1 MLKSVQLI
9 SFKRSSDNASLRTF
23 LDFNSLKSPLLFL
36 GFWVTETG
44 YWPVPFSLD
53 EAFQLGRLLI
63 SLFLMPGSW
72 KKSYEKEKKTSNG
85 LDKFCPNHFSRFELW
100 KNVYYENSDW
110 LQIETG
116 VDLRLNSKQSVAHVY
131 FKRLIMSTSYLC
143 DKLWCGI
150 TEDF

>member
-53 EAFQLGRLLI
+53 EALQLGRLLI

-85 LDKFCPNHFSRFELW
+85 LDKFVQTIFPDLNFGKMFIMNNLTDFRLKQVWICTW
-100 KNVYYENSDW
+100 TVNSQ
-110 LQIETG
+110 LPMCT
-116 VDLRLNSKQSVAHVY
+116 LRNL
-131 FKRLIMSTSYLC
+131 
-143 DKLWCGI
+143 
-150 TEDF
+150 

>member
-53 EAFQLGRLLI
+53 EALQLGRLLI

-85 LDKFCPNHFSRFELW
+85 LDKFVQTIFPDLNFGKMFIMNNLTDFRLKQLW
-100 KNVYYENSDW
+100 ICAWTVNSQ
-110 LQIETG
+110 LPMCT
-116 VDLRLNSKQSVAHVY
+116 LRNL
-131 FKRLIMSTSYLC
+131 
-143 DKLWCGI
+143 
-150 TEDF
+150 